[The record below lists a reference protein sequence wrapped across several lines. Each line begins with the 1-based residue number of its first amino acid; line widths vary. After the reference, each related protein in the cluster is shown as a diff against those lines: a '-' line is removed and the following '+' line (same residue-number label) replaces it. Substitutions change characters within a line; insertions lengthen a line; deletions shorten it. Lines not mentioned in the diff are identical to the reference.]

1 MNLNT
6 TTQWTQASHQ
16 FRTGVKA
23 LHRLGALER
32 ICTEVE
38 MLRMVAARLP
48 MAEPPVW
55 RDPYWLTLLSTCIYE
70 GRFTEEI
77 LRGFA
82 LCAAVT
88 VDSGL
93 NKPTS
98 EGVVAAMEEVFK
110 RNRKYIRRSFYKLRY
125 SGVKSDEQRT

>member
-1 MNLNT
+1 MSRT
-6 TTQWTQASHQ
+6 TKTQWTQASHQ

-32 ICTEVE
+32 TCAEVE
-38 MLRMVAARLP
+38 TLRMVAARLP

-82 LCAAVT
+82 LSAAVT

-93 NKPTS
+93 NRPTS
-98 EGVVAAMEEVFK
+98 EGVVAAMESVFK
-110 RNRKYIRRSFYKLRY
+110 RNRKYIRRSFYKLHY
-125 SGVKSDEQRT
+125 SEVKSDE